1 MPEYASELTPSFFAV
16 AFMEQLAALGV
27 KPRDQDSTA
36 KSIVALKNEL
46 SEEKL
51 AWEKAQKYIETLSW
65 TVKEIKKI
73 ADQLTAHIPSLETKV
88 KNLNDKIANLNTKLC
103 VRELSLERT
112 TAAKDYF
119 QSQSTRLIKKL
130 EVMYSSSRRL
140 SLIPLSY

>member
-1 MPEYASELTPSFFAV
+1 MPEYASELTPSFFTV

-36 KSIVALKNEL
+36 KSIVSLKNEL
-46 SEEKL
+46 FEEKL

-119 QSQSTRLIKKL
+119 
-130 EVMYSSSRRL
+130 
-140 SLIPLSY
+140 